1 MPIPTKYHP
10 NIAKYLNAMCV
21 IDGASIGKGSHI
33 MEQTTSIA
41 MPHGKED
48 ISLSDLLRRTG
59 IVGQILALVIVL
71 GFFGLMVGPRYF
83 SPDNL
88 AAIAGLA
95 GVPIILCLGI
105 HQVIVIGGMDM
116 SLEGVVGICGVAV
129 GLLLHN
135 GANSLDLGLWI
146 IPVVMLLGGA
156 VGVVSGII
164 HTKLKM
170 PSFIATLGVNWV
182 FFGLAILVT
191 GGRSIPILDTR
202 FQKVVTGS
210 QILGLPNIFLIALAL
225 ACFFELFQTRTRI
238 GVAIYAVGGDETL
251 ARQAG
256 INIARLKIIVFA
268 IAGVMYGIAALCLV
282 TRLNSAAALVGN
294 LLLFPSMTAVAVG
307 GVSLT
312 GGLGG
317 ARNVVLGALIISA
330 LNNGM
335 VMMRISPSIQ
345 DAVNGIVLIAAVA
358 MTIDRKKLGFIK

>member
-1 MPIPTKYHP
+1 
-10 NIAKYLNAMCV
+10 
-21 IDGASIGKGSHI
+21 
-33 MEQTTSIA
+33 MEQTVQIQAVERKLSIA
-41 MPHGKED
+41 EYLNRGV
-48 ISLSDLLRRTG
+48 
-59 IVGQILALVIVL
+59 VGQILALALVFAIFGVGTGGRFIGAANIQAIV
-71 GFFGLMVGPRYF
+71 
-83 SPDNL
+83 
-88 AAIAGLA
+88 GLA

-116 SLEGVVGICGVAV
+116 SLEGVVAICGVAT
-129 GLLLHN
+129 GLLLKNGVN
-135 GANSLDLGLWI
+135 GADLGLWI

-156 VGVVSGII
+156 VGLVSGIV
-164 HTKLKM
+164 HTKMRM

-191 GGRSIPILDTR
+191 GGQSIPILDHR
-202 FQKVVTGS
+202 FQKVVTGNH
-210 QILGLPNIFLIALAL
+210 ILGIPNIALIAMILAI
-225 ACFFELFQTRTRI
+225 AFEIFQTRTRT
-238 GVAIYAVGGDETL
+238 GVAMYAVGGDEAL

-256 INIARLKIIVFA
+256 INIVRLKLAVFA
-268 IAGVMYGIAALCLV
+268 AAGVMYGLAAICLV

-335 VMMRISPSIQ
+335 VMMRVNPFAQ